1 MCRLG
6 KTAGSELQPDQ
17 NGGSLFNR
25 KSNHT
30 PPERTITMNG
40 KDIPYSTECRYLG
53 LTLDERL
60 KWMLHFSKKMQIA
73 KGLLFKTKNALGI
86 TWGLKPHLLRW
97 VYTGIVRPAISYGSL
112 AWSHAVRYK
121 YQLNQ
126 LRKVH
131 GLVLRM
137 LGPKRKGTPIA
148 GLEMA
153 AYLPPL
159 DLYLKGE
166 SIKAYMRNK
175 TALEIGWDGL
185 NKQRQTVGHLHLIKK
200 AAEAMG
206 VPDSEWDRGPAH
218 LHFDNNFTVEVE
230 SPLIRAKT
238 FARLGPYCATQM
250 ALNRR
255 KTTRSALAVGS
266 SFRKPTRMGIAKS
279 FVRVAT
285 ICRNT
290 TLCTKRRSRP
300 SKRLLNTSIDWMKGN
315 TKR

>member
-6 KTAGSELQPDQ
+6 KTQGLNFSPTKTVVV
-17 NGGSLFNR
+17 LFNR

-97 VYTGIVRPAISYGSL
+97 VYTGIVRPAITYGSL

-137 LGPKRKGTPIA
+137 LGTKTKRHSDSGARNGRLSAATGSLPKRGIHKSVYAQQNRPRNRVGWPQQTEANSGALTP
-148 GLEMA
+148 
-153 AYLPPL
+153 
-159 DLYLKGE
+159 
-166 SIKAYMRNK
+166 
-175 TALEIGWDGL
+175 
-185 NKQRQTVGHLHLIKK
+185 H
-200 AAEAMG
+200 
-206 VPDSEWDRGPAH
+206 
-218 LHFDNNFTVEVE
+218 
-230 SPLIRAKT
+230 
-238 FARLGPYCATQM
+238 
-250 ALNRR
+250 
-255 KTTRSALAVGS
+255 
-266 SFRKPTRMGIAKS
+266 
-279 FVRVAT
+279 
-285 ICRNT
+285 
-290 TLCTKRRSRP
+290 
-300 SKRLLNTSIDWMKGN
+300 
-315 TKR
+315 